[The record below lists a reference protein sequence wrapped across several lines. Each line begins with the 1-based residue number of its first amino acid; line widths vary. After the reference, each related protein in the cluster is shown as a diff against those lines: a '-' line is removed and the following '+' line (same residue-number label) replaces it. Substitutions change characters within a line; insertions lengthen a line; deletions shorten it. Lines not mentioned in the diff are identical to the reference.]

1 MYPPDSRA
9 ENPDSCAENPDS
21 RVENPDSRAEK
32 IWFFLV
38 ACRLPS

>member
-1 MYPPDSRA
+1 MYPDSRA

-21 RVENPDSRAEK
+21 RVENPDSRAE